1 MSENKA
7 DATARFLDNGTNI
20 TKEFGSIFAL
30 GTVTAVGEAFRPF
43 IPLIYMVTLLANEIN
58 EIYKNAKYNKK
69 MCDVFLDRI
78 DATQASINYLQRRK
92 EKNEKLFRNE
102 VYYQAFVKF
111 TDVLKRVKDFLEAV
125 TQLQGLSR
133 LWRANVIKENF
144 KSLTNEFDQV
154 MKDLQFSTIISAEE
168 QREIDRITL
177 KDEITDMKKVGFDFI
192 LCIYRYTVI
201 IYKSYLFFLIVH
213 GRN

>member
-1 MSENKA
+1 MSEKKA

-20 TKEFGSIFAL
+20 TREFGNNFAL
-30 GTVTAVGEAFRPF
+30 GTMTAVGEAFRPF

-58 EIYKNAKYNKK
+58 EIYKNARYNKK

-133 LWRANVIKENF
+133 LWRANAIKENF
-144 KSLTNEFDQV
+144 KSLINEFDQV

-177 KDEITDMKKVGFDFI
+177 KEEITDMKKVSFDFI
-192 LCIYRYTVI
+192 YII
-201 IYKSYLFFLIVH
+201 IYSH
-213 GRN
+213 